1 MAFLFLSDKKP
12 SFGPANNS
20 NASPGPG
27 QYIAHQ
33 DIKAGHGYAPFL
45 STVERGIVKKVKS
58 TTPGPGS
65 YDPQLSIE
73 NSLKTTKAYHATLA
87 PNPEQTESTNLST
100 AFKSRT
106 KRFEYKI
113 DTDMPGPGKYYKDLS
128 IGKSKSV
135 TNLHA
140 RSSFESPVVQLIR
153 EERTVV
159 PSIPSYK
166 HSYGY
171 SEQERK
177 LLVYPSY
184 SISL

>member
-12 SFGPANNS
+12 SFGLTNS
-20 NASPGPG
+20 NSASPGPG
-27 QYIAHQ
+27 QYIAHK
-33 DIKAGHGYAPFL
+33 DIRAETGYAPFL

-65 YDPQLSIE
+65 YDAQLSIE
-73 NSLKTTKAYHATLA
+73 NSLKTNKPYHATLA
-87 PNPEQTESTNLST
+87 PSPEQPEPSNLST
-100 AFKSRT
+100 AFKSKT

-113 DTDMPGPGKYYKDLS
+113 DTEMPGPGKYYKDLS
-128 IGKSKSV
+128 VGKSKSV

-140 RSSFESPVVQLIR
+140 RSAFESPVTQLLR
-153 EERTVV
+153 EERRVV

-171 SEQERK
+171 SEAERK
-177 LLVYPSY
+177 LVV
-184 SISL
+184 